1 MSSVEKSTLK
11 ALKRGQ
17 IKEFEK
23 IYRLYNGWVYHF
35 ICAIIKNS
43 NIAKDLTQDVF
54 LLIWDK
60 RENINCDENFEG
72 YLFKISKNMVYHYIK
87 RELLLQNYLGKRE
100 EIEEGNISYIE
111 NDLDTKFFE
120 DYIMKLI
127 NELPEARRR
136 IFILY
141 WKADM
146 SYREIA
152 TKLSISEKTVSTQVQ
167 RSIHFLRAR
176 MGKIAFIGCWALLHS
191 CC

>member
-1 MSSVEKSTLK
+1 MTSVEKSTLK
-11 ALKRGQ
+11 ALKKGQ

-100 EIEEGNISYIE
+100 EIEDGNISYIE

-152 TKLSISEKTVSTQVQ
+152 TRLSISEKTVSTQVQ

-176 MGKIAFIGCWALLHS
+176 MGKIAFIGCWALLYS

>member
-1 MSSVEKSTLK
+1 MTSVEKSTLK
-11 ALKRGQ
+11 ALKKGQ

-100 EIEEGNISYIE
+100 EIEDGNISYIE

-120 DYIMKLI
+120 DHIMKLI

-152 TKLSISEKTVSTQVQ
+152 TRLSISEKTVSTQVQ

-176 MGKIAFIGCWALLHS
+176 MGKIAFIGCWALLYS

>member
-1 MSSVEKSTLK
+1 MTSVEKSTLK
-11 ALKRGQ
+11 ALKKGQ

-100 EIEEGNISYIE
+100 EIEDGNISYIE

-152 TKLSISEKTVSTQVQ
+152 TRLSISEKTVSTQVQ

-176 MGKIAFIGCWALLHS
+176 MGKIAFIGCWALLYS
-191 CC
+191 YC

>member
-1 MSSVEKSTLK
+1 MISVEKSTLR
-11 ALKRGQ
+11 ALKKGQ

-100 EIEEGNISYIE
+100 EIEDGNISYIE

-152 TKLSISEKTVSTQVQ
+152 TRLSISEKTVSTQVQ

-176 MGKIAFIGCWALLHS
+176 MGKIAFIGCWALLYS